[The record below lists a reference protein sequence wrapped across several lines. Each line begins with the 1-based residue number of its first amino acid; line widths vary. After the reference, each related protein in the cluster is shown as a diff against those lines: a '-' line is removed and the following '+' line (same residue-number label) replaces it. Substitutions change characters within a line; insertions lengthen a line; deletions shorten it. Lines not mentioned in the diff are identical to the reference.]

1 MFPVS
6 GKANSF
12 SLRTSAQLTYG
23 VVLIFKYNI
32 EAVRKDILR
41 MRKLSYQGKTQTKVL
56 VLVIRSMTCC
66 QDPSLTRL
74 MVVTAAGLMF
84 LPGTKEPSKWRWRW
98 SFLARTWR
106 WRSPFP
112 S

>member
-1 MFPVS
+1 MRNTIYFSLLTMFVLSRKCRAQLMKINIKTICLELSKMFPVS
-6 GKANSF
+6 GKTNSF

-56 VLVIRSMTCC
+56 VLVM
-66 QDPSLTRL
+66 
-74 MVVTAAGLMF
+74 
-84 LPGTKEPSKWRWRW
+84 
-98 SFLARTWR
+98 
-106 WRSPFP
+106 
-112 S
+112 

>member
-23 VVLIFKYNI
+23 AVLIFKYNI

-41 MRKLSYQGKTQTKVL
+41 MRKLSYQGKTQTML
-56 VLVIRSMTCC
+56 VLVI
-66 QDPSLTRL
+66 
-74 MVVTAAGLMF
+74 
-84 LPGTKEPSKWRWRW
+84 
-98 SFLARTWR
+98 
-106 WRSPFP
+106 
-112 S
+112 

>member
-41 MRKLSYQGKTQTKVL
+41 MRKLSYQGKTQTKVV
-56 VLVIRSMTCC
+56 VLVM
-66 QDPSLTRL
+66 
-74 MVVTAAGLMF
+74 
-84 LPGTKEPSKWRWRW
+84 
-98 SFLARTWR
+98 
-106 WRSPFP
+106 
-112 S
+112 

>member
-1 MFPVS
+1 MVSLRKYRTQLRRIKIQSLCLELSKMFPVS

-56 VLVIRSMTCC
+56 VLVI
-66 QDPSLTRL
+66 
-74 MVVTAAGLMF
+74 
-84 LPGTKEPSKWRWRW
+84 
-98 SFLARTWR
+98 
-106 WRSPFP
+106 
-112 S
+112 